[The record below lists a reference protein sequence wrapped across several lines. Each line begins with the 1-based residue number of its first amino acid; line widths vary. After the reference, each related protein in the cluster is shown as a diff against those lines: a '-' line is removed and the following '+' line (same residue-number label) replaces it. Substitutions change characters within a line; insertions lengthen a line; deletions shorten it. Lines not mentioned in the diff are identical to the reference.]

1 MFQIKKYRG
10 VMFDSSEDAKW
21 EGKLTCNFKNDM
33 RNLTNSHR
41 MKNCDFIWKENK
53 NSEQSD

>member
-10 VMFDSSEDAKW
+10 VMFDSSEHAKW

-41 MKNCDFIWKENK
+41 LENCDFIWKVK
-53 NSEQSD
+53 